1 MSRLCPCHSGI
12 VFEKCCAPFLSG
24 ARLPETAAALMRSRF
39 AAYSESRV
47 DYIVQTT
54 AEGKRHEL
62 DVEEL
67 KRQCKNIRYLG
78 LKIIKTELGGKGDET
93 GTVLFH
99 ASLQIGKSR
108 RLHRELSTFVKE
120 GGRWVYVDGETN

>member
-1 MSRLCPCHSGI
+1 
-12 VFEKCCAPFLSG
+12 
-24 ARLPETAAALMRSRF
+24 MRSRF
-39 AAYSESRV
+39 AAYSEARV

-54 AEGKRHEL
+54 VEGKRQEIN
-62 DVEEL
+62 VEEL
-67 KRQCKNIRYLG
+67 KQQCKNFRYLG
-78 LKIIKTELGGKGDET
+78 LKILKTELGGKSDET

-108 RLHRELSTFVKE
+108 RLHRELSSFVKD